1 MTDILSPETVMAYA
15 ILAKNRTDEPV
26 RIEDVSSLFAKLRE
40 ANVEEVGRVALKRR
54 PHGLYSE
61 DVEAFFGR
69 LLAAGFAQAFSPL
82 QVTDKGLQ
90 LCQELVMEENQAH
103 PAALKKVAQV
113 LGFDL
118 SLINGPTLKSMPA

>member
-1 MTDILSPETVMAYA
+1 MIATLSPETVMACA
-15 ILAKNRTDEPV
+15 ILVKERINEPV
-26 RIEDVSSLFAKLRE
+26 RIEDVSTLFAKLRD
-40 ANVEEVGRVALKRR
+40 AHVDEVGKVALRRR

-82 QVTDKGLQ
+82 KVNDEGLQ
-90 LCQELVMEENQAH
+90 LCRELVTEENQAN
-103 PAALKKVAQV
+103 PEALKKVAQV

-118 SLINGPTLKSMPA
+118 SANGPILKSTPA